1 MNESAVEALTK
12 PQSRRAFL
20 AAGALGGATALLAGC
35 GVAATASPTQS
46 RGNASLYLTIA
57 TPNMLGTDDMP
68 AYIPAFPSIPA
79 HTRVRVEIVNFDDA
93 TPLTGALE
101 QFAKVNGTV
110 GGSIRVE
117 ALDRRIRTQPQPPR
131 PSL

>member
-57 TPNMLGTDDMP
+57 TPDMLGTDDMP
-68 AYIPAFPSIPA
+68 AYLPAFPTIPA
-79 HTRVRVEIVNFDDA
+79 HTRARVKSS
-93 TPLTGALE
+93 TST
-101 QFAKVNGTV
+101 T
-110 GGSIRVE
+110 
-117 ALDRRIRTQPQPPR
+117 RRR
-131 PSL
+131 